1 MARKKKEEVKEQ
13 PKHVLTLDEYDVLT
27 MDMQCEGASN
37 ERQAIIDELRREMLH
52 LFKLNRKT
60 GEGTN
65 LHKEIAALN
74 VGLNT
79 AIRIIENM
87 PKLEDRCGCRECG
100 AI

>member
-1 MARKKKEEVKEQ
+1 MAKKKEQTKEQ

-27 MDMQCEGASN
+27 LDMQCLGAEH
-37 ERQAIIDELRREMLH
+37 ERQAIVDELRREVQH
-52 LFKLNRKT
+52 LFNLNRKT

-79 AIRIIENM
+79 AIRIIEGM
-87 PKLEDRCGCRECG
+87 PKFEDRCGCRECG
-100 AI
+100 VI